1 MRMPQQDDEV
11 LREEV
16 LRSNIT
22 YQGSFLKICRQ
33 QVRLPDGRIAEREMV
48 RHGGAAAIIPLFD
61 DGTTILERQ
70 WRASAGGAF
79 WEVPAGK
86 IDPGEEP
93 DITAQREL
101 TEECGL
107 RAQRWT
113 CLGVMCPTI
122 GYSNERIW
130 IYAARTLTP
139 AHQHLDPNEFLCLHR
154 LPLQEVFSMAI
165 DGEIS
170 DGKTLTA
177 LFWLQKHLQGA
188 LVGRSFAAANPLTL

>member
-1 MRMPQQDDEV
+1 MRTLQPDDEK
-11 LREEV
+11 LREVV
-16 LRSNIT
+16 LRSTVT
-22 YQGSFLKICRQ
+22 YQGSFLKVCRE

-86 IDPGEEP
+86 IDPGEDP

-107 RAQRWT
+107 RANRWA

-130 IYAARTLTP
+130 IYTARGLSR
-139 AHQHLDPNEFLCLHR
+139 AHQHLDPNEFLCIHR
-154 LPLQEVFSMAI
+154 LPLQTVFAMAL
-165 DGEIS
+165 DGEIC

-177 LFWLQKHLQGA
+177 LFWLQKHLDGSMP
-188 LVGRSFAAANPLTL
+188 GRPFLA